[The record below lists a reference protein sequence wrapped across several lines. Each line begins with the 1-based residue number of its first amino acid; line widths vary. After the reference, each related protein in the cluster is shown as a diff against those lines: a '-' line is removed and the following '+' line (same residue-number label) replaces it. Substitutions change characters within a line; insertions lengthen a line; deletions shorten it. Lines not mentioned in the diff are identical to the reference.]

1 MNGEKIVIVDYGL
14 GNIHSI
20 CRALEK
26 CGADN
31 FIVSDSPYQI
41 NSADK
46 IILPGV
52 GSYKDGIDGLRNRGL
67 IEPLVQHG
75 YLNKPI
81 LGICLGMQLLA
92 SSGEE
97 YGLHDGL
104 NLIPGIIKKIPGIVS
119 GDAKRKVPIV
129 GWRNLNFQSNE
140 VDPLFKEIGLSDEFY
155 FVHSYSF
162 YTNDGGSGNIL
173 ASYESHTEKIVAA
186 ISFKL
191 IYGLQFHPEKSGIP
205 GLKIISNFINLK

>member
-1 MNGEKIVIVDYGL
+1 MNDEKIVIVDYGL

-26 CGADN
+26 CEARN

-52 GSYKDGIDGLRNRGL
+52 GSYKEGMDGLRNRGL
-67 IEPLVQHG
+67 VEPLVQHG

-97 YGLHDGL
+97 YGLHEGL
-104 NLIPGIIKKIPGIVS
+104 NLIPGAIKKIPSMVNVNT
-119 GDAKRKVPIV
+119 KRKVPIV
-129 GWRNLNFQSNE
+129 GWRTLDFRSNE
-140 VDPLFKEIGLSDEFY
+140 VDPLFDGIGVGDEFY

-162 YTNDGGSGNIL
+162 HLNDSGSGSIL
-173 ASYESHTEKIVAA
+173 ASYKSHDEKIVAA
-186 ISFKL
+186 ISLKL
-191 IYGLQFHPEKSGIP
+191 IYGLQFHPEKSGIS